1 MHDNIMLLV
10 GERGGAITLSQKR
23 GGGRTGGEWVEPLS
37 GAKHTRTSQDHTQI
51 ETTQIETTQTEF
63 HVSSKDL
70 CSEVSS

>member
-1 MHDNIMLLV
+1 MPLLCHK
-10 GERGGAITLSQKR
+10 RG

-51 ETTQIETTQTEF
+51 ETTQTEF